1 MKKRSTYLGLLLIF
15 FISIVF
21 ESFEITA
28 HAASATIKFSTD
40 STVVSKGNDV
50 TVSLTLEAEEA
61 IGEFEGYI
69 SYDSEILEF
78 IEASNY
84 ITGGDGVLRVAETS
98 DAEEITKKKYNIKFK
113 AKEVGI
119 GEISLSDTPMVYNYN
134 EGKEMSVSSNRITI
148 NVKAAKR
155 VSTETSLS
163 DLKINPGTLSPKFE
177 PNIYEYSTKVDSD
190 TISLVISATAK
201 DSNASVK
208 VKGNDDLKEGDNKV
222 TLTVT
227 AESGD
232 TKDYIILVEKEA
244 TKSTE
249 EIDDETK
256 DSFKVISEDGKT
268 YIENKYRYEIIE
280 IPKDVEAPVG
290 YTKTKLILYGVNVSA
305 YTKVDD
311 LENDFLLIYALNEEG
326 EANYYQYDRVEKT
339 MQRYTGPM
347 MSNVNNAS
355 DKVTADEYSERL
367 TQLSIIIAVLSAIC
381 ALLILGIIRLYL
393 KSKGYKEDN
402 LD

>member
-15 FISIVF
+15 FISIIF

-28 HAASATIKFSTD
+28 VAASATIKFSTD

-50 TVSLTLEAEEA
+50 TVSLTLETEEA

-78 IEASNY
+78 IEASNF
-84 ITGGDGVLRVAETS
+84 ISGGDGVLRVAETNDS
-98 DAEEITKKKYNIKFK
+98 DEITKKKYTMKFK
-113 AKEVGI
+113 AREVGI
-119 GEISLSDTPMVYNYN
+119 GEISLSDTPIVYNYN

-163 DLKINPGTLSPKFE
+163 DLKTNPGTLSPKFE

-190 TISLVISATAK
+190 ITSLVISATAK

-244 TKSTE
+244 TKDTDE
-249 EIDDETK
+249 ADDETNG
-256 DSFKVISEDGKT
+256 FKVISEDGKT

-280 IPKDVEAPVG
+280 IPEDVEVPVG
-290 YTKTKLILYGVNVSA
+290 YAKTKLILYGVNVTA
-305 YTKVDD
+305 YTKLDD
-311 LENDFLLIYALNEEG
+311 LENDFLLIYALNEDG
-326 EANYYQYDRVEKT
+326 ESNFYQYDRVEKT

-347 MSNVNNAS
+347 MTNVNNAS
-355 DKVTADEYSERL
+355 DKVTSDEYSGRL
-367 TQLSIIIAVLSAIC
+367 TQLSIIIAILSALC
-381 ALLILGIIRLYL
+381 VLLILGIIRLYL